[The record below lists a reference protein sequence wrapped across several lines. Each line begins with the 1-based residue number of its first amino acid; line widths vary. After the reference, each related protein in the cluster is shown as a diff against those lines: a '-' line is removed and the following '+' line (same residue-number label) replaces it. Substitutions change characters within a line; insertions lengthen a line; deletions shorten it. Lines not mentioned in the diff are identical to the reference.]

1 MYKRNQVEWSC
12 WRVNTLGRDEDI
24 PNVFLTRIKRLLDL
38 DRQPLDGN
46 ATAMAFSSSNLPI
59 GKGSEATFSDFDV
72 FCICLGLDLL
82 DLGFKQ
88 SEVVFFLRHT
98 RKDIH
103 EIYDQITKTR
113 NVNGRDRYGI
123 NKDNAVF
130 MVIRKIEL
138 KELFP
143 LIPKDYKDPVISPP
157 VFCFG
162 SDELMAKTLATAN
175 HYRKFIVIELAKIA
189 ALLND
194 FLPQAPVRTRG
205 RG

>member
-24 PNVFLTRIKRLLDL
+24 PKVFLTRIKRLLEL
-38 DRQPLDGN
+38 DRQPLNGN
-46 ATAMAFSSSNLPI
+46 ATAMAFSSSNIPM

-88 SEVVFFLRHT
+88 SEVVFFLHHVRE
-98 RKDIH
+98 DIERVYKKIH
-103 EIYDQITKTR
+103 NKSSVHGR
-113 NVNGRDRYGI
+113 NRYGI

-143 LIPKDYKDPVISPP
+143 LIPKDHKDPVISPP
-157 VFCFG
+157 LFCFG
-162 SDELMAKTLATAN
+162 SDELMAKTLDTAN
-175 HYRKFIVIELAKIA
+175 QYRKFIVIELAKIA

-194 FLPQAPVRTRG
+194 FLPQAPVRSRG

>member
-12 WRVNTLGRDEDI
+12 WRANTLGRGEEV
-24 PNVFLTRIKRLLDL
+24 PNAFLTRIKRLLEL
-38 DRQPLDGN
+38 DRQPLDGDN
-46 ATAMAFSSSNLPI
+46 TVMAFSSSNETV
-59 GKGSEATFSDFDV
+59 GKGSEAIFSTFDA
-72 FCICLGLDLL
+72 FCLCLGLDLL

-98 RKDIH
+98 RKDIQDIYS
-103 EIYDQITKTR
+103 EILKTSKVHGR
-113 NVNGRDRYGI
+113 NRYGI
-123 NKDNAVF
+123 NKDSAVF
-130 MVIRKIEL
+130 MIIRKIEL

-143 LIPKDYKDPVISPP
+143 LIPKEHKGPVISPP
-157 VFCFG
+157 EFCFG
-162 SDELMAKTLATAN
+162 SKEFTEKTLDTAN
-175 HYRKFIVIELAKIA
+175 RYRKFIVIELAKIA